1 MSKLLTLRNRED
13 KGDVHSG
20 FEARLARTLK
30 ALSPSY
36 FDGFC
41 LFSWVLVLRAQASS
55 KKLRLGSKHEI
66 APAAAIMAIV

>member
-1 MSKLLTLRNRED
+1 MSKLLTLRNREG

-30 ALSPSY
+30 ALFPSY
-36 FDGFC
+36 FDDFC
-41 LFSWVLVLRAQASS
+41 LFLVLRAQVSS
-55 KKLRLGSKHEI
+55 KKLRRGPKHEI